1 VEAGIPPPPATK
13 DRDVQHPGIT
23 AVYFK
28 LEQYTPPVSVVVS
41 ALNEEEN
48 LPYVLPRIPPW
59 VHEVILVDGHS
70 TDHTVAVAR
79 CLYPEIQVVRQEGS
93 GKGAAIRTGFSVAT
107 GDIIVLLDADGSTD
121 PAEIP
126 AFIGTLIAGADFA
139 KGSRFLQGGG
149 TADMTLLRRLGNRFF
164 VFLANLLFGTR
175 FTDITYGYNAMWRRY
190 APILALEIDD
200 WANEII
206 SNIRVARSGLRVAE
220 VASFEYERIA
230 GEAKLVTFAAG
241 WVILRAILKER
252 LRKPRKQPYLRRVAG
267 TTKKLSDIMMSEIAL
282 RNRTK

>member
-1 VEAGIPPPPATK
+1 MEAGVPPPPATT
-13 DRDVQHPGIT
+13 DRDVQLPGIT
-23 AVYFK
+23 ALYFK
-28 LEQYTPPVSVVVS
+28 LQPYTPPVSVVVS

-48 LPYVLPRIPPW
+48 LPYVLSRIPPW

-79 CLYPEIQVVRQEGS
+79 QFYPGIQIVIQEGR
-93 GKGAAIRTGFSVAT
+93 GKGAAIRTGFASAT

-149 TADMTLLRRLGNRFF
+149 TADMTCLRRIGNRFF

-190 APILALEIDD
+190 APVLALEIDD
-200 WANEII
+200 WAHEII

-230 GEAKLVTFAAG
+230 GEAKLVTFSAG
-241 WVILRAILKER
+241 WDILRAIVKER
-252 LRKPRKQPYLRRVAG
+252 LQKPRKHAHIRRVIG
-267 TTKKLSDIMMSEIAL
+267 TKKKLSDVMAEIAL
-282 RNRTK
+282 QNQTK